1 MNTWTGYVD
10 YVGYIRSAPVAG
22 HPDVKVTAWGD
33 VPEATLRSG
42 AVQRGAQAA
51 NKARIAGQKAAD
63 VYMLVG
69 FTNTPAVNV
78 HPQAGENFLRD
89 VLMQREA
96 KPLYGA

>member
-10 YVGYIRSAPVAG
+10 YIGYIRSAHVAG

-33 VPEATLRSG
+33 VPEATLRG
-42 AVQRGAQAA
+42 QAFQRGAQAA
-51 NKARIAGQKAAD
+51 NKARIAGQKAVD
-63 VYMLVG
+63 MYILVG
-69 FTNTPAVNV
+69 FDKTPALNV